1 MRHANAVARTPE
13 RLPADVDDAILM
25 HDERAALA
33 TDPDQRRAAAHPDGG
48 RRGAKLGTGIMADAA
63 ANEAHHAFRH
73 RNALAPAAAAIDEIV
88 DRHSAAAADGHCRRV
103 IEDDLGAAFRAGFD
117 AFALLHA
124 EP

>member
-48 RRGAKLGTGIMADAA
+48 RRGAKLVP
-63 ANEAHHAFRH
+63 E
-73 RNALAPAAAAIDEIV
+73 
-88 DRHSAAAADGHCRRV
+88 
-103 IEDDLGAAFRAGFD
+103 
-117 AFALLHA
+117 
-124 EP
+124 